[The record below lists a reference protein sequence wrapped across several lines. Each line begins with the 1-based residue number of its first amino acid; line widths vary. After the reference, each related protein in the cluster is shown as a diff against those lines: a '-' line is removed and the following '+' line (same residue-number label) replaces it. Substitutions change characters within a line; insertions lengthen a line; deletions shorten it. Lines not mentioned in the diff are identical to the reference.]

1 MESHTRNLL
10 LILVLAGAALATW
23 MLARVPE
30 APAEASSQVAA
41 QTRNTYMTDALIY
54 ATDEDGKIR
63 FRIEAARLEQSEA
76 DGDQLFLQDMRV
88 KYAPEF
94 EVNWNISAATCIASE
109 NLSRLHLMD
118 DVRLTL
124 SPGGVKDDL
133 IVETGEADLYADEF
147 RVASGQTAT
156 VRKGSTRSTGQ
167 ALLINL
173 REESVS
179 LSNAVIRH
187 AQ

>member
-10 LILVLAGAALATW
+10 LFLVLTGAALATW
-23 MLARVPE
+23 MLAREPE
-30 APAEASSQVAA
+30 PPAEASSQDAVR
-41 QTRNTYMTDALIY
+41 TRNTYMTDALIY

-76 DGDQLFLQDMRV
+76 DGDQLLLQDMRV
-88 KYAPEF
+88 RYAPEL
-94 EVNWNISAATCIASE
+94 EVNWNISAATSIASE

-133 IVETGEADLYADEF
+133 IVETGAADLYADEF

-156 VRKGSTRSTGQ
+156 VRQGTTRSTGKD
-167 ALLINL
+167 LLINL
-173 REESVS
+173 KEESVS
-179 LSNAVIRH
+179 LADAVIRY